1 MAAQALFAPK
11 PQAEWLTLVTGDF
24 LITVIVTW
32 AIAVFGI
39 CMLLFMLLTPNEMFF
54 VLGVRQIPTLSLS
67 GAYQPMEAIFT
78 LGLHWLSAGTAL
90 FFSVVFNSYRI
101 HLDAMAHASLSHEA
115 LSCCC
120 CCCKISLPML
130 KRCNQL
136 LLAIGLGFSVF
147 MSLVGAIPLSLNDTG
162 HGTVAI
168 IMFVL
173 GVVHVLVHQSTL
185 AQIAPRRSPRQRIL
199 GKVAFIF
206 VAPLPF
212 VSMLTILFVFVGCH
226 TRDCLD
232 YVVQMLV
239 VVEFQVAIGLL
250 VYVESFRGA
259 ELARSFVRVHQEAA
273 SLPSSTSMS
282 TSPQPPSDVIPPS
295 FSSPRVA
302 ESKESGSSSPSLE
315 LAPV

>member
-1 MAAQALFAPK
+1 
-11 PQAEWLTLVTGDF
+11 
-24 LITVIVTW
+24 
-32 AIAVFGI
+32 
-39 CMLLFMLLTPNEMFF
+39 
-54 VLGVRQIPTLSLS
+54 
-67 GAYQPMEAIFT
+67 
-78 LGLHWLSAGTAL
+78 
-90 FFSVVFNSYRI
+90 
-101 HLDAMAHASLSHEA
+101 
-115 LSCCC
+115 
-120 CCCKISLPML
+120 ML
-130 KRCNQL
+130 KRSNQL

-173 GVVHVLVHQSTL
+173 GVVHVLIHQSTL

-212 VSMLTILFVFVGCH
+212 VSMLTILFVFVGCR
-226 TRDCLD
+226 TRDCLEF
-232 YVVQMLV
+232 VVQMLV

-273 SLPSSTSMS
+273 PLPSSTSPF
-282 TSPQPPSDVIPPS
+282 SPQPPSDLIPPS
-295 FSSPRVA
+295 FSSPRLPRA